1 MLLLLSA
8 VLAAK
13 PADDDIAKEI
23 NEAIDNDMQLE
34 GAQRA
39 TQTTF
44 ADLKPFL
51 GEANKEHW
59 ESKTIADIRG
69 MSQNKMAVSTVS
81 DNEMNFARDT
91 EEAKDVV
98 DQTNQMAQ
106 MKITEEKQSAADK
119 IKAQLAQAQASLRA
133 ASETNAQLGESDD
146 AVTALLE
153 ESEKPED
160 FSADLYSGSPMEVQN
175 DVQAAISNQVSSDL
189 GKVSP
194 NANIE
199 NGLTSFAKDAEKAA
213 AEIENMKAQLQTPTA
228 LPQINVDTQE
238 LQEQAERDEHE
249 DSDLG
254 DAQEKAKVAKETL
267 SASDNIARMLAAA
280 QANLDKAGRTK
291 ETLSA
296 SDSTAQMLAA
306 AQANLDKAQQHP

>member
-1 MLLLLSA
+1 MRGVIVLLLLSA

-34 GAQRA
+34 GAQGG

-51 GEANKEHW
+51 GEANKEQW

-106 MKITEEKQSAADK
+106 MKVTQEKQSATDK
-119 IKAQLAQAQASLRA
+119 IKAQLAQAQASLSA

-153 ESEKPED
+153 ESEKPDD

-175 DVQAAISNQVSSDL
+175 EVQAAISNQVSSDL

-194 NANIE
+194 NANIA

-213 AEIENMKAQLQTPTA
+213 AEIENMKAQLKTPTA
-228 LPQINVDTQE
+228 LPQVNVDTQE

-267 SASDNIARMLAAA
+267 KASDNIARMLAAA
-280 QANLDKAGRTK
+280 QANLDKA
-291 ETLSA
+291 
-296 SDSTAQMLAA
+296 
-306 AQANLDKAQQHP
+306 QQHP